1 MRVALI
7 ILLLSV
13 CVSAGVFSGLGD
25 KIKNIFGGE
34 GSLAEK
40 LKARFKKLFNN
51 TSVLKIR
58 QKFIDMKNK
67 IKKTLELSA
76 QMKASLEQR
85 LKKLRPIKHVQVK
98 EEGDTIEEINQ
109 KSNIGEY
116 LFQSDIVL
124 TQQQFEEI
132 EEDVKEELSEGNRT
146 KRQAFRDGRYPKT
159 IWSDG
164 VNYYFD
170 YSASNKVR
178 SVFKKG
184 AKEWEKDTC
193 INMREDAGAQDK
205 IRVFAEN
212 GCWSYVGRLG
222 GKQDLSLGRG
232 CESVGTAAHELG
244 HALGFYH
251 TMSRHD
257 RDNFITLNT
266 HNVKPDWLD
275 QFTKQT
281 PQTNENYGI
290 TYDYGSIMHYGG
302 TSASYNKKPTMVPF
316 DTNHQETLGSPFVSF
331 YDLLMLNTHYNC
343 LDKCKGVATPCEMG
357 GIPHPRDC
365 SRCLCP
371 GGYSG
376 KLCNERPPDC
386 GQVLTATT
394 KYQELQKTLGNPQ
407 LPENEEFEKCT
418 YWIEAPAGATVEVKI
433 ENIRGKYVAIDGC
446 PIHGVEIKSQL
457 DQKATGYRFCA
468 KEDSGV
474 TLTSHSNRVPVIIYS
489 REGQSIFALKY
500 RYLSNGKPGPT
511 PQPKATTAAP
521 VRPQPAVTTRAPRPP
536 VVVTSAPLPG
546 TNGGNDFGGIGG
558 FGDFDGFGGFDKF
571 FCRDSLGCQ
580 TLKGQDFCTS
590 PRFSAHMRKA
600 MCPKMCGYC
609 K

>member
-1 MRVALI
+1 
-7 ILLLSV
+7 
-13 CVSAGVFSGLGD
+13 
-25 KIKNIFGGE
+25 
-34 GSLAEK
+34 
-40 LKARFKKLFNN
+40 
-51 TSVLKIR
+51 
-58 QKFIDMKNK
+58 MKNK

-170 YSASNKVR
+170 YSA
-178 SVFKKG
+178 
-184 AKEWEKDTC
+184 T
-193 INMREDAGAQDK
+193 QDK

-302 TSASYNKKPTMVPF
+302 T
-316 DTNHQETLGSPFVSF
+316 
-331 YDLLMLNTHYNC
+331 
-343 LDKCKGVATPCEMG
+343 
-357 GIPHPRDC
+357 R
-365 SRCLCP
+365 
-371 GGYSG
+371 
-376 KLCNERPPDC
+376 
-386 GQVLTATT
+386 
-394 KYQELQKTLGNPQ
+394 
-407 LPENEEFEKCT
+407 
-418 YWIEAPAGATVEVKI
+418 
-433 ENIRGKYVAIDGC
+433 
-446 PIHGVEIKSQL
+446 
-457 DQKATGYRFCA
+457 
-468 KEDSGV
+468 
-474 TLTSHSNRVPVIIYS
+474 
-489 REGQSIFALKY
+489 
-500 RYLSNGKPGPT
+500 
-511 PQPKATTAAP
+511 
-521 VRPQPAVTTRAPRPP
+521 
-536 VVVTSAPLPG
+536 
-546 TNGGNDFGGIGG
+546 
-558 FGDFDGFGGFDKF
+558 
-571 FCRDSLGCQ
+571 
-580 TLKGQDFCTS
+580 
-590 PRFSAHMRKA
+590 
-600 MCPKMCGYC
+600 
-609 K
+609 